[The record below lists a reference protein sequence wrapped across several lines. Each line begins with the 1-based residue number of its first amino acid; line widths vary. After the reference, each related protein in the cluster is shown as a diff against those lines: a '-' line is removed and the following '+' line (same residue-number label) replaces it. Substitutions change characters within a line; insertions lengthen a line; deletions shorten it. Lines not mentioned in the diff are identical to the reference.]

1 MQYFRIRHIFRDEW
15 KTDNTIVFS
24 SDIDDFL
31 VPGFILDL
39 TNLLLLVY
47 KNHHTLGK
55 FYYFIQKEGIYQ
67 NTLNVSFK
75 CICYLFARSNF

>member
-47 KNHHTLGK
+47 KNHHTLGN
-55 FYYFIQKEGIYQ
+55 FIILYKKKAYTKI
-67 NTLNVSFK
+67 
-75 CICYLFARSNF
+75 R